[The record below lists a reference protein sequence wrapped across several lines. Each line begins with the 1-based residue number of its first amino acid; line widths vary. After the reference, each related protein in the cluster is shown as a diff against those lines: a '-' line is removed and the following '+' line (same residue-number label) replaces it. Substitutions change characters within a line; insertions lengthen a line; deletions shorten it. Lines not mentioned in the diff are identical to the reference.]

1 MAKKQMSE
9 ESEYEQEFDE
19 LLSNKKIKEFIIAL
33 GYL

>member
-1 MAKKQMSE
+1 MAKKQVSK